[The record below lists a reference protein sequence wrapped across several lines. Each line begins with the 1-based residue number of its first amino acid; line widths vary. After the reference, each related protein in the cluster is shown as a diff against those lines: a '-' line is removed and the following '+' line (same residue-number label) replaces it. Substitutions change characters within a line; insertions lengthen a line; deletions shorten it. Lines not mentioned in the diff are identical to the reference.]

1 MQSWGTQSRYRRRDS
16 GHEPSKSGVIG
27 LIAAALGRA
36 RTEPVDDLARLN
48 FAVRVDAPGTLLRD
62 YQTAKDWATDPN
74 GAASLSTRY
83 YLSDAVFVA
92 AVEDAKITSACIST
106 DFNHTFPTSVRSCGG
121 T

>member
-1 MQSWGTQSRYRRRDS
+1 MPSLLLKLSGPMQSWGTQRRYRRRDS

-74 GAASLSTRY
+74 GSASLSTRY

-92 AVEDAKITSACIST
+92 AVEGDQEALKNI
-106 DFNHTFPTSVRSCGG
+106 
-121 T
+121 